1 MRKEKQVRLAEKR
14 SVFEALVAEHEAALL
29 RYVARILHDADL
41 AQDVVQNALVK
52 LFRRWRDVVK
62 PGVNIGN
69 WLYRV
74 AHNEAVDCIRK
85 RQRRQLLHFKQGV
98 ERQTLEHR
106 EHNPLFRENHARE
119 KVQAALE
126 ALDMRERQV
135 VLLKIYEEKSYR
147 EISDITGLSSG
158 NVGYILHH
166 AIKKMAARL
175 SDAEKQA
182 KDIEYHEKQSE
193 T

>member
-1 MRKEKQVRLAEKR
+1 MRKRKQERLAEKR
-14 SVFEALVAEHEAALL
+14 SVFEALVAEHESALL
-29 RYVARILHDADL
+29 RYVTRILRDADL
-41 AQDVVQNALVK
+41 AQDVVQNSFVK
-52 LFRRWRDVVK
+52 LFRRWHDVVK
-62 PGVNIGN
+62 PGINICN

-85 RQRRQLLHFKQGV
+85 RQRRQLLHFRHGI

-106 EHNPLFRENHARE
+106 DNHPLSRENPARD
-119 KVQAALE
+119 KVQSALE

-135 VLLKIYEEKSYR
+135 VLLKVYEEKSYR

-166 AIKKMAARL
+166 AFKKMAARL
-175 SDAEKQA
+175 SNTDKQ
-182 KDIEYHEKQSE
+182 